1 MNNPSV
7 KNHCDEIDQTF
18 RQLVK
23 HLEQAQKLARQ
34 IPNQS
39 FEEAN
44 RSVRLII
51 EEYQQSIRQVNHNLD
66 LLESLW
72 KRALGQTQQLSSQ
85 KQAAKGFSKGVAV
98 AGIITS
104 LGSNVVG
111 SVNPNLHTNDHL
123 SDSHSMV
130 SENNVK
136 KRDDQLD
143 KDTIARNQ
151 NNTSQG

>member
-34 IPNQS
+34 IPSQS
-39 FEEAN
+39 FGEAN
-44 RSVRLII
+44 RSVVLII
-51 EEYQQSIRQVNHNLD
+51 EEYQQSIRQVNHNLA

-72 KRALGQTQQLSSQ
+72 KALGHTQQLASQ
-85 KQAAKGFSKGVAV
+85 KQAKGFSKAVAV
-98 AGIITS
+98 ASIVTS
-104 LGSNVVG
+104 LGGNIAG
-111 SVNPNLHTNDHL
+111 SVNPNFHTNDHL

-136 KRDDQLD
+136 KREDQLD

-151 NNTSQG
+151 TNTSGS